1 MKGLTKE
8 GINMITFL
16 GNPVTL
22 EGEQLSVGEQMPD
35 FTVVNTELAEVSP
48 METKGKKIILSV
60 PSVDTG
66 VCSLELGK
74 FLNFM
79 KDQEGVE
86 VVSVSED
93 LPFALDRWN
102 KEHENAS
109 ILTTSDFKLDDFA
122 KKTGT
127 RMEENGLLCR
137 AAFVTDEDGKLE
149 YVEYVD
155 EVSHEP
161 DYEAVLKAAGLK

>member
-1 MKGLTKE
+1 
-8 GINMITFL
+8 MITFA

-22 EGEQLSVGEQMPD
+22 EGKQLETGEMMPD
-35 FTVVNTELAEVSP
+35 FTVVDTELNEVKP
-48 METKGKKIILSV
+48 MEEKGKKIILSV

-79 KDQEGVE
+79 KDQDGVE

-93 LPFALDRWN
+93 LPFALARWN
-102 KEHENAS
+102 REHENAK

-122 KKTGT
+122 AKTGT
-127 RMEENGLLCR
+127 RMKDNGLLCR
-137 AAFVTDEDGKLE
+137 AAFVTDEDGKIV
-149 YVEYVD
+149 YTEYVD
-155 EVSHEP
+155 EVTHEP
-161 DYEAVLKAAGLK
+161 DYEQVLRAAGLKD

>member
-1 MKGLTKE
+1 
-8 GINMITFL
+8 MITFL

-22 EGEQLSVGEQMPD
+22 EGETLSVGDVMPD
-35 FTVVNTELAEVSP
+35 FTVVNTDLEEVKP
-48 METKGKKIILSV
+48 MESKGKKIILSV

-79 KDQEGVE
+79 KDQDEVE

-93 LPFALDRWN
+93 LPFALARWN
-102 KEHENAS
+102 QEHDNAK

-137 AAFVTDEDGKLE
+137 AAFVTDEDGVLK

-161 DYEAVLKAAGLK
+161 NYDEVLKAAGLK